1 MREIIKKEGKKE
13 RGKKTLDVKIMET
26 VIKSCLKM

>member
-1 MREIIKKEGKKE
+1 MREIIKKEGKKRE
-13 RGKKTLDVKIMET
+13 RKKTLDVKIMET